1 MDTAAQGT
9 LMDFQQVLSRRRMV
23 RHYLPQPVPVAVLS
37 EIVQAGLRAPSAGFT
52 QGQSVVVVTDH
63 DRRVAIA
70 NLAGESDYTARGFEP
85 WLSSA
90 PAHLVVCVSENAY
103 RDRYREADKS
113 GTDGSDLDWPVPYWW
128 VDAGAT
134 LMSILLATVD
144 AGLAAG
150 FLGAHA
156 VPGLAVFL
164 GLPPDVELIG
174 LVTVG
179 HPAPDRRSSSLDR
192 GRRPSTDT
200 THWQRWGGAP
210 TGTTR

>member
-1 MDTAAQGT
+1 M
-9 LMDFQQVLSRRRMV
+9 MDFQQVVERRRMV
-23 RHYLPQPVPVAVLS
+23 RHYLPQPVPSGVLDG
-37 EIVQAGLRAPSAGFT
+37 IVQAGLRAPSAGFS
-52 QGQSVVVVTDH
+52 QGQSVVVVTDP
-63 DRRVAIA
+63 DRRTALA
-70 NLAGESDYTARGFEP
+70 NLAGEADYTSRGFQP

-90 PAHLVVCVSENAY
+90 PAHLVVCASEKAY
-103 RDRYREADKS
+103 RDRYHEADKS
-113 GTDGSDLDWPVPYWW
+113 RTDGSDLEWPVPYWW

-156 VPGLAVFL
+156 IPGMAAFL
-164 GLPPDVELIG
+164 GLPADVEPIG

-192 GRRPSTDT
+192 GRRPTSET

-210 TGTTR
+210 TGAPR